1 MTMSAPTSTII
12 YRNRI
17 SLKGKK
23 PYKSWIKDGV
33 NGGPSSMDVLI
44 KWLSYRPNYKK
55 WRREDYSMDRVPK
68 KDLLEEIIDKLR
80 QVGIYHRLAKDVAS
94 KISTL
99 QSNYRLTRK
108 WSETEGYKI
117 KYQMGG
123 EKALHDELVKR
134 FPYWDHLHPVFGFSN
149 SAMDLDNLV
158 LKSPS
163 PSSRCRQNSN
173 ESIHSAT
180 TNTTND
186 DDLERF
192 LHFDR
197 RKEMER
203 MQKSRDMLYVLR
215 QKKQEKQRREEQL
228 SFQHE
233 KLQVEKDFMNCLY
246 KAGFTPTEALCYIK

>member
-1 MTMSAPTSTII
+1 MTVSAPTSTMT

-23 PYKSWIKDGV
+23 PYKSWVKDGV

-117 KYQMGG
+117 KHQIGG
-123 EKALHDELVKR
+123 EKALHGT
-134 FPYWDHLHPVFGFSN
+134 Y
-149 SAMDLDNLV
+149 
-158 LKSPS
+158 
-163 PSSRCRQNSN
+163 C
-173 ESIHSAT
+173 
-180 TNTTND
+180 
-186 DDLERF
+186 
-192 LHFDR
+192 
-197 RKEMER
+197 
-203 MQKSRDMLYVLR
+203 
-215 QKKQEKQRREEQL
+215 
-228 SFQHE
+228 
-233 KLQVEKDFMNCLY
+233 
-246 KAGFTPTEALCYIK
+246 